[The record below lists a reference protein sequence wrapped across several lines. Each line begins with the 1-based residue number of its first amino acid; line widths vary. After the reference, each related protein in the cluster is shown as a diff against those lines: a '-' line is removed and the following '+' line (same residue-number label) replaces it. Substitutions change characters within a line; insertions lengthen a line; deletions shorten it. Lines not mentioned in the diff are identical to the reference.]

1 MVPVLFSSNETA
13 FTTQGLGRLPEAF
26 DVTVKWELNATYE
39 MNCKYPASG
48 RHIDNIKIGRM
59 TWCEPYPGGKP
70 QAFRIYEIDKDTGES
85 ITINCEHISYGL
97 NNIPISPYQAKTAN
111 AALAGIKQQ
120 SLCDNPFTFKTNLS
134 VSGSFSLEAPTMAR
148 TVLCGGENSI
158 QAAFGGEL
166 LFDNYSVY
174 LMNAIGSDS
183 GAILRYGK
191 NITDLKQEENIQDT
205 VSGIVPY
212 YKTKDGNI
220 IYLPEKVLHSDNT
233 SNFPYTKIGLLDC
246 ADMAG
251 DSEDYTPSTAG
262 LRNYAKQ
269 WMIDNN
275 VGVPAV
281 SISVSYVDLKKEGLT
296 AVHPG
301 DSVGV
306 VFAELGVNK
315 KAEVVGYEY
324 DVIAERY
331 TSVTVG
337 EPFPDLAV
345 TLINQ
350 QKSTLSSAATL
361 ATSQAELAAEGGC
374 IILKQVQKNRKQGTY
389 YFRNDRRTIIYHVG
403 TRRAVRTGFRQVHK
417 RKHCNIRDQCRHG
430 HNDGC
435 ERYFLCLECVEYTFR
450 GECNRK
456 CTDSLYS
463 AVFWRLK
470 MQTIQLNLTP
480 CGVPPTIYASM
491 YDVGRIFEFEIY
503 EDAASLSIPT
513 NATVVMRGM
522 KPDHHAFVYSTKDD
536 TPNVSFS
543 GNVVTVTSTEQM
555 TAAVA

>member
-1 MVPVLFSSNETA
+1 MVPTLFGSKEKE
-13 FTTQGLGRLPEAF
+13 FKTQGLGRLAEAY
-26 DVTVKWELNATYE
+26 DASVKWELNGTYE
-39 MNCKYPASG
+39 FSFSYPISG
-48 RHIDNIKIGRM
+48 KCFGNIKTGRIV
-59 TWCEPYPGGKP
+59 WCVPYPDGKP
-70 QAFRIYEIDKDTGES
+70 QAFRIYEISKDISGS
-85 ITINCEHISYGL
+85 ISVSCEHISYGL
-97 NNIPISPYQAKTAN
+97 NNIPVSPYQAKTAN
-111 AALAGIKQQ
+111 AALTGIKQQ
-120 SLCDNPFTFKTNLS
+120 SLCDNPFTFQTNLD
-134 VSGSFSLEAPTMAR
+134 VSGDFQFDTPKMAR
-148 TVLCGGENSI
+148 TLICGGDDSI
-158 QAAFGGEL
+158 QGIFGGEL
-166 LFDNYSVY
+166 LFDNYNVY
-174 LMNAIGSDS
+174 LVQSIGSDS

-361 ATSQAELAAEGGC
+361 ATSQAELAAAGA
-374 IILKQVQKNRKQGTY
+374 VSYSNRYRKTGNKELTISGTTDAQL
-389 YFRNDRRTIIYHVG
+389 FTMSELDALFGLDSGKCTNENTVISAINADTAI
-403 TRRAVRTGFRQVHK
+403 TTAVSGIFYASNAW
-417 RKHCNIRDQCRHG
+417 NIR
-430 HNDGC
+430 
-435 ERYFLCLECVEYTFR
+435 F
-450 GECNRK
+450 
-456 CTDSLYS
+456 
-463 AVFWRLK
+463 
-470 MQTIQLNLTP
+470 
-480 CGVPPTIYASM
+480 
-491 YDVGRIFEFEIY
+491 
-503 EDAASLSIPT
+503 AA
-513 NATVVMRGM
+513 
-522 KPDHHAFVYSTKDD
+522 
-536 TPNVSFS
+536 NVT
-543 GNVVTVTSTEQM
+543 GNVLIAYTVQYFGG
-555 TAAVA
+555 